1 MWRSVTQKSESRL
14 SLPVPAGP
22 SRGVLIQSTD
32 ALMLIAL
39 LGAGAVALVA
49 VALFAPLALLLFG
62 VAGAIGL
69 NREVRRWRAAGP
81 V

>member
-1 MWRSVTQKSESRL
+1 
-14 SLPVPAGP
+14 
-22 SRGVLIQSTD
+22 
-32 ALMLIAL
+32 MLIAL